1 MAAART
7 LLRPE
12 DARPFAPIPYFWSD
26 QYGLR
31 IQAFGNLR
39 GHDEARVVHGDMA
52 EGRLLV
58 AYRTGPTLTGA
69 PAVGMP
75 PRELREWR
83 TAVAARTGRQDAT
96 ATATAS
102 GPPA

>member
-1 MAAART
+1 M
-7 LLRPE
+7 LR
-12 DARPFAPIPYFWSD
+12 

-39 GHDEARVVHGDMA
+39 GHDEARLVGGDMTD
-52 EGRLLV
+52 GRFLV

-69 PAVGMP
+69 LAGGTP
-75 PRELREWR
+75 PRELSRWR
-83 TAVAARTGRQDAT
+83 TAIATRTGRQDAI
-96 ATATAS
+96 ATAVAS